1 MSKHFGKTWWGQQW
15 LNSLANID
23 HSNRLPRGS
32 AYARNGSVV
41 SITIEE
47 NNINAKVKGSRPKP
61 YDVRVII
68 PPFFEQDIKKLIK
81 AIAEKPVIVSKLL
94 NRELDPELLLIAE
107 KIGLNIFPK
116 QWTDFK
122 MQCSCPDWA
131 VPCKHLAAVIYKIS
145 AEIDNN
151 PFHVFNLH
159 RVDLIAE
166 LKREN
171 IFIAQATN
179 AIPTLKSL
187 LLAQD
192 VVREIRYDRQEDV
205 DKVHRQLQTKL
216 PKPKSIKVAANGKK
230 PGKTENEK
238 APFPVSLAG
247 KQQLNFASLSPIHEP
262 LIQLLPG
269 ASVFYQG
276 NGNFRDKYAVAMG
289 KAVKNAQ
296 RIVNGKVSIEFYF
309 GEAKMVRSVKP
320 KQPALGFTL
329 DSHSHLHLRI
339 SPDNEVAVWADG
351 VKANLSLNG
360 IIVQL
365 WQIPLQKLD
374 EYESSVV
381 ALRSSMMLALNL
393 VANGAVVPRMVE
405 LDNGSF
411 TIRLLPALL
420 SKEVKLLVEK
430 LQGILPNGMLMLS
443 GKTNIAVEKNAA
455 MQLLSVWIDALV
467 HTLAEHTSGDV
478 FLDLFFS
485 NTCYGFKEPG
495 QQALPGGIQAWL
507 QRYYL
512 TQGNYKPLMI
522 VEELPDE
529 KFQVIINIVQHNKP
543 LEKPV
548 ALIDV
553 LTLKK
558 FEQQRFEILQS
569 MAQLSS
575 FMPGLDNYINSK
587 GKELI
592 VMNMATFTPFL
603 LNAIPAIELLDINIL
618 LPKSLQYILKPK
630 PSLRIK
636 QKSKDGKSFLRLD
649 KLLDF
654 EWQVAIGDTVMDEAT
669 FSKLLKQS
677 EGLIKY
683 KTSYIYVS
691 RTDLE
696 KLHKH
701 FASTKVLSAFEML
714 RTALAEEY
722 EGAAISL
729 TDEVKQ
735 LIKELTAQQDI
746 ALPTAINATLRPY
759 QQRGF
764 SWLYR
769 NTQIGF
775 GSVLADDMGLG
786 KTLQVITAL
795 LKYKEDGSL
804 ENDKALVIVPTGLLT
819 NWQAE
824 MEKFAPT
831 LRFHLYHGTNRRLG
845 KQQDYDVLL
854 TSYGIT
860 RSDADK
866 LKKMKWHVVIT
877 DEAQNIKNHE
887 TAQTKAVKSIPS
899 YTFIAMS
906 GTPVENRL
914 SELWSI
920 MDFSNRGFLGSL
932 PDFQENFA
940 TPIQNQNDIAVA
952 EKLKTITS
960 PFLMRRLK
968 SDKTIITDLPD
979 KIEIDSFGY
988 LAKAQ
993 ASLYEKTLQK
1003 AMEAIEEVEVTDS
1016 KMLFARQGLVLQM
1029 ILALKQI
1036 CNHPTQFLKNNVLD
1050 ASLSGKMELLFD
1062 KLESIVENNEK
1073 VLIFTQFTEM
1083 GNLLKHF
1090 IAERFGEMPLFYHGG
1105 CTIKQRK
1112 EMVENFQNNRADK
1125 FFILSLKA
1133 AGTGLNLTA
1142 ANHVIH
1148 YDLWWNP
1155 AVEAQATDRA
1165 YRIGQK
1171 SNVMVHRF
1179 ITKGTFEERINEMIQ
1194 SKKALANMTV
1204 ATGEKWIGNMS
1215 NKQLKEMFELG

>member
-1 MSKHFGKTWWGQQW
+1 MSKFFGKTWWGQQW
-15 LNSLANID
+15 LNSLGNID
-23 HSNRLPRGS
+23 YSNRLPRGS
-32 AYARNGSVV
+32 TYARNGSIA
-41 SITIEE
+41 SLGIDG
-47 NNINAKVKGSRPKP
+47 NNIHAKVKGSRPKP
-61 YDVRVII
+61 YDVTVII
-68 PPFFEQDIKKLIK
+68 PPFFEPEIKKLIK
-81 AIAEKPVIVSKLL
+81 AIADKPVIVSKLL
-94 NRELDPELLLIAE
+94 NKELDSELLAIAE
-107 KIGLNIFPK
+107 RIGLKIFPK

-151 PFHVFNLH
+151 PFLVFDLH
-159 RVDLIAE
+159 RVDLVAE

-171 IFIAQATN
+171 IFIAPGNN

-187 LLAQD
+187 LIEGL
-192 VVREIRYDRQEDV
+192 VVGEEHQQRQ
-205 DKVHRQLQTKL
+205 KVKGV
-216 PKPKSIKVAANGKK
+216 KAAANAKNAIEKLEANTALPVGIS
-230 PGKTENEK
+230 GK
-238 APFPVSLAG
+238 AP
-247 KQQLNFASLSPIHEP
+247 LNFATLSPILEP
-262 LIQLLPG
+262 LIQLLPDEP
-269 ASVFYQG
+269 VFYQG
-276 NGNFRDKYAVAMG
+276 NGNFRDKYAAALR
-289 KAVKNAQ
+289 KAVRNAQ
-296 RIVNGKVSIEFYF
+296 RIVTGKVAMDAYF
-309 GEAKMVRSVKP
+309 GGAEMAKKAKA
-320 KQPALGFTL
+320 KQVGASGFTIGY
-329 DSHSHLHLRI
+329 HTHLQLAV
-339 SPDNEVAVWADG
+339 SANNEVGVWADG
-351 VKANLSLNG
+351 KNENISLNNL
-360 IIVQL
+360 IALL
-365 WQIPLQKLD
+365 WQIPLQKLED
-374 EYESSVV
+374 YEPQVG
-381 ALRSSMMLALNL
+381 ALRSSLLLALNL
-393 VANGAVVPRMVE
+393 LANGAVVPQMVQ

-411 TIRLLPALL
+411 TIRVLPALI
-420 SKEVKLLVEK
+420 SKEVKALVDK
-430 LQGILPNGMLMLS
+430 LQETLPQGTLLMN
-443 GKTNIAVEKNAA
+443 GKTNTPVEKNIAV
-455 MQLLSVWIDALV
+455 QLLSVWIDALLHKLV
-467 HTLAEHTSGDV
+467 EHTSGDV
-478 FLDLFFS
+478 FADLFFCNYS
-485 NTCYGFKEPG
+485 YGFKEPG

-512 TQGNYKPLMI
+512 TQGNFKPVII
-522 VEELPDE
+522 VEELRDE
-529 KFQVIINIVQHNKP
+529 KFQITINMEQHDKP
-543 LEKPV
+543 MGKPV
-548 ALIDV
+548 ALRDV

-558 FEQQRFEILQS
+558 YEQQRFAILQS
-569 MAQLSS
+569 LAQLSS
-575 FMPGLDNYINSK
+575 FMPGLDKYINTK
-587 GKELI
+587 GEDLI
-592 VMNMATFTPFL
+592 VMNTAAFTPFL
-603 LNAIPAIELLDINIL
+603 LNAIPAIQLLDINIL
-618 LPKSLQYILKPK
+618 LPKSLQHILKPK
-630 PSLRIK
+630 ASIRIK

-654 EWQVAIGDTVMDEAT
+654 EWHVAIGDTVMDEAAFT
-669 FSKLLKQS
+669 KLLKHS

-691 RTDLE
+691 QTDLE

-701 FASTKVLSAFEML
+701 FTSTKVLSAFEML
-714 RTALAEEY
+714 RAALGNEY
-722 EGAAISL
+722 FGAAISL
-729 TDEVKQ
+729 TDDVKQ

-746 ALPTAINATLRPY
+746 ALPKGINATLRPY
-759 QQRGF
+759 QQRGY

-786 KTLQVITAL
+786 KTLQVIATL
-795 LKYKEDGSL
+795 MKYKEEGTLDN
-804 ENDKALVIVPTGLLT
+804 EKALVIAPTGLLT

-831 LRFHLYHGTNRRLG
+831 LAFKLYHGTTRSLG
-845 KQQDYDVLL
+845 KKQDYDVLL
-854 TSYGIT
+854 TSYGIA
-860 RSDADK
+860 RSDADT

-887 TAQTKAVKSIPS
+887 TAQSKAVKSIPS
-899 YTFIAMS
+899 NTFIAMS

-932 PDFQENFA
+932 PDFKENFA
-940 TPIQNQNDIAVA
+940 TPIQNQNDVAVA

-968 SDKTIITDLPD
+968 SDKTIISDLPD
-979 KIEIDSFGY
+979 KIEIDSYGY

-1003 AMEAIEEVEVTDS
+1003 AMEAIEEVEATDS
-1016 KMLFARQGLVLQM
+1016 KSLFARQGLVLQM

-1062 KLESIVENNEK
+1062 KLESIVESHEK

-1090 IAERFGEMPLFYHGG
+1090 IAERFGETPLFYHGG
-1105 CTIKQRK
+1105 CSLKQRK
-1112 EMVENFQNNRADK
+1112 EMVDNFQTNRTDK
-1125 FFILSLKA
+1125 IFILSLKA

-1204 ATGEKWIGNMS
+1204 ATGENWIGNMS
-1215 NKQLKEMFELG
+1215 NKELKEMFELG